1 MPGQEPG
8 GWIILTD
15 RYPWVKLYTGLC
27 SLFTHSIIK
36 CIHCTLSV
44 HFRYQDGAISKFSTV
59 WPARGN
65 YLRSDI
71 FVHQV
76 FWSPLQGLLYP
87 RKFIIFTLLILSIL
101 PLPLLFCDF
110 LCVSVSPSVSLSLHV
125 SLSASLSLYLHLCTV
140 SLSAS
145 LYLYLNLW
153 LSICISVSLSASLF
167 SLMARPLPPAPLSLW
182 PGH

>member
-87 RKFIIFTLLILSIL
+87 RKVIIFTLLIMSLL
-101 PLPLLFCDF
+101 LLFLYF
-110 LCVSVSPSVSLSLHV
+110 FVSLLV
-125 SLSASLSLYLHLCTV
+125 YLSLSLYLHLC
-140 SLSAS
+140 LS
-145 LYLYLNLW
+145 LYL
-153 LSICISVSLSASLF
+153 
-167 SLMARPLPPAPLSLW
+167 SLW
-182 PGH
+182 VVHMLQINIVYKGSHKKALI